1 MMDNENPVSLSQNS
15 ETPLMG
21 NMKFVIADSDTLRF
35 YPAIVSAVTVTNGI
49 ITGMVTNASSTLPIA
64 NAEVTAGGITATT
77 DAAGNYSIS
86 IAPATYT
93 LTASATGYIIN
104 VTSVTVASGAVV
116 TRDFALQPRVF
127 GRGDVNPI
135 PGLDVGDV
143 LFCAQ
148 FVAGVRTPTAA
159 QITAADV
166 NAIQGVDVGDVL
178 FIAQAAAGMR
188 TL

>member
-1 MMDNENPVSLSQNS
+1 M
-15 ETPLMG
+15 T
-21 NMKFVIADSDTLRF
+21 FVIADNAILRF
-35 YPAIVSAVTVTNGI
+35 YPAIASAVPVANGI
-49 ITGMVTNASSTLPIA
+49 ITGRVTNASSALPIA
-64 NAEVTAGGITATT
+64 NAEVNTGGITALT

-93 LTASATGYIIN
+93 VAASATGYIIN
-104 VTSVTVASGAVV
+104 MTSVTVASGVTV

-135 PGLDVGDV
+135 MGIDVGDV